1 MARTMARDI
10 RAPALLAGLVAVMI
24 VVAGLAYW
32 SATPAA
38 GQGLVQFRN
47 YDEYDAF
54 LDRTGYYG
62 GGGAAMFGDGRLAGL
77 MGAEGDVSGTNVQV
91 AGVDEL
97 DVVKADSTH
106 VYVASGD
113 KVLIVRATPADAMEV
128 VGVINAT
135 AATGG
140 RLVSAWVTGLFL
152 VEDRVVVVISG
163 WEAVDQ
169 TLTRPAWDIGLWY
182 PGVGFTFVAAFD
194 VSDVQA
200 PALVWSHSVSGSPN
214 AARLAEGHAY
224 VVVVDWIPRSEEAY
238 LTPTRCK
245 GDACASMAVTSIW
258 YDPESS
264 EAGAVTHVLAVRLAD
279 GEADV
284 MSVMGGAASTVYMTH
299 TSLYLTVAKW
309 DGGGPDI
316 RTTIHKVSVDGL
328 NLRPTAAGDVPGT
341 LLNQWAMDESGGL
354 LRVATTVGWQEPTS
368 GVYVLDAD
376 LAVVGA
382 LEGLAPT
389 ERIFASRYLG
399 DTLYLVTFR
408 QIDPLFVIDL
418 SLAAGPRVVGEL
430 KIPGFSAYLHPWTD
444 GRLVGVGQE
453 DAAMKLSLFDV
464 SNPAWP
470 AQLDAYVVP
479 HQSWSPA
486 LWDHKAVLAEPA
498 EDGLLVVP
506 VDAAVWDPE
515 GNATDS
521 GAYVFRVASD
531 ALTLQGIVLHEEG
544 GVQRALRIGDVLY
557 TLSWTSL
564 TASSLVDLRELGTLP
579 IAPR

>member
-1 MARTMARDI
+1 MAREL
-10 RAPALLAGLVAVMI
+10 RAQELLAALVIVMI

-38 GQGLVQFRN
+38 AQGLVQFRS
-47 YDEYDAF
+47 YGEYEAF
-54 LDRTGYYG
+54 LDRTGYYE

-77 MGAEGDVSGTNVQV
+77 MAGDGEASGTNVQV

-97 DVVKADSTH
+97 DVVKTDGTH

-113 KVLIVRATPADAMEV
+113 RVLIIRAAPADAMEV

-140 RLVSAWVTGLFL
+140 RLDSAWVTGLFL
-152 VEDRVVVVISG
+152 VEDRVVVVVSG

-169 TLTRPAWDIGLWY
+169 PPTRPAWDVGLWY
-182 PGVGFTFVAAFD
+182 PGVGLTYVAAFD
-194 VSDVQA
+194 VSDVRE
-200 PALVWSHSVSGSPN
+200 PALVWSHGVSGSPN

-238 LTPTRCK
+238 LTPTRCE
-245 GDACASMAVTSIW
+245 GDACAPMAVMSIW

-264 EAGAVTHVLAVRLAD
+264 EAGAVTHVVAVRVSD
-279 GEADV
+279 GEANV
-284 MSVMGGAASTVYMTH
+284 MSVMGGAASIVYMTH

-309 DGGGPDI
+309 DGSGPTV
-316 RTTIHKVSVDGL
+316 RTTIHKVSVNALD
-328 NLRPTAAGDVPGT
+328 LRPTAAGDVPGT
-341 LLNQWAMDESGGL
+341 LLNQWAMDELGGH
-354 LRVATTVGWQEPTS
+354 LRVATTVGWPEPTS
-368 GVYVLDAD
+368 GVYVLSAD
-376 LAVVGA
+376 LAIVGA

-418 SLAAGPRVVGEL
+418 SVPAEPRVVGEL
-430 KIPGFSAYLHPWTD
+430 KIPGFSAYLHPYAD

-453 DAAMKLSLFDV
+453 DGAMKMSLFDV
-464 SNPAWP
+464 SNPARP
-470 AQLDAYVVP
+470 AQLDAYIVP
-479 HQSWSPA
+479 HPSWSPA
-486 LWDHKAVLAEPA
+486 LWDHKALLADPA
-498 EDGLLVVP
+498 GGLLVVP
-506 VDAAVWDPE
+506 VDAGVWDPE

-531 ALTLQGIVLHEEG
+531 GLALQGIVLHEEG

-564 TASSLVDLRELGTLP
+564 TASSLADLTELGTLP